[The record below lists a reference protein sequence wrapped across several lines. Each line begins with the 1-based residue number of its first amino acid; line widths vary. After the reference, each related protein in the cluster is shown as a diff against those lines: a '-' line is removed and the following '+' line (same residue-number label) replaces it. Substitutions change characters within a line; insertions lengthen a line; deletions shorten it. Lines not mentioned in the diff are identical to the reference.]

1 MLVLTRRRNQDIYI
15 DGPAIVKVIEVGRTT
30 VKLGIEA
37 APSTNAVRGEIL
49 AAGDVGELRRE
60 ILQTPRALDPAA

>member
-1 MLVLTRRRNQDIYI
+1 MLVLSRRKSHEIYI
-15 DGPAIVKVIEVGRTT
+15 DGPAIVKVIEIGRTT
-30 VKLGIEA
+30 VKIGIEA

-60 ILQTPRALDPAA
+60 ILATPRALDPAA